1 MSAGLCWRSFGW
13 WTWAAAADKATLAAL
28 QALLARNDTDIAV
41 LREIGLSIQ

>member
-1 MSAGLCWRSFGW
+1 MSAGSCWCSFERW
-13 WTWAAAADKATLAAL
+13 NQAAAADEATLAAL